1 MLLPLSSPEDRPQ
14 VNADLNA
21 DDVLGVCGVVEGVV
35 KVDDDEDGRAIAG
48 CLTEVVG
55 EVLAVLRGRAEDFL
69 GDGLV
74 LEAIIFA
81 FLSGVNGVIFIAEV
95 RLTFKAK
102 ALCGRGLIGF
112 EDFLIGDCIATEVPL
127 LANPLSSFSSSVLV
141 LSFLRVP
148 TRGVEEFFAGSAAID
163 LGRYLGRAVV
173 CDDLGRNDDDRVTR
187 VSSGGVAGSPMLTPS
202 SSTDAVDGFNK
213 ADVRLVARV
222 TVFESPM
229 LSRLDAVDPMDERPP
244 AVMLLCGRPVAF
256 VRRKLEIEP
265 ASLAFFAFSEGILC
279 SDLFITSAS
288 ALPMVDKFSDC
299 RIEFRVV
306 GFGDRKSPAPGVS
319 VGMVER

>member
-1 MLLPLSSPEDRPQ
+1 M
-14 VNADLNA
+14 
-21 DDVLGVCGVVEGVV
+21 
-35 KVDDDEDGRAIAG
+35 VDDDEGGRAIAG
-48 CLTEVVG
+48 CLIEVVG

-74 LEAIIFA
+74 LVAIMFA
-81 FLSGVNGVIFIAEV
+81 FLSGVDGVIFIADV

-102 ALCGRGLIGF
+102 ALCGRGLIGLK
-112 EDFLIGDCIATEVPL
+112 DFLVGDCIATEGPL

-148 TRGVEEFFAGSAAID
+148 TRGGVAEFFPESPAID
-163 LGRYLGRAVV
+163 LGRYLGKAVV

-187 VSSGGVAGSPMLTPS
+187 VSSGGVAGSPMLTRS
-202 SSTDAVDGFNK
+202 SSTDGVDGFNK

-222 TVFESPM
+222 TVFESPI
-229 LSRLDAVDPMDERPP
+229 LSRLDMDERPL
-244 AVMLLCGRPVAF
+244 AVMLLCGGPVTL
-256 VRRKLEIEP
+256 VRRELEIEP
-265 ASLAFFAFSEGILC
+265 TSLAFFAFSGGTLC

-288 ALPMVDKFSDC
+288 ALPIVDKFSDC

-306 GFGDRKSPAPGVS
+306 GFGDRKSPVPDTS
-319 VGMVER
+319 VGMIEPWDQSFSEVVKRNRWPSLR